1 MSSATSAPAA
11 PTRMP
16 RPLCRLRAAQGGWAV
31 LYAVS
36 LGSFLASIPSGFR
49 LNTSLTPLHLPDE
62 RWTLRD
68 LRGALERLGLPDGS
82 FGQLVY
88 GSSVFVAAVSFAVA
102 GVVVWRRPRDRAA
115 LTTSVLLAGFAW
127 GMAGTHLVL
136 ADVHPQWQTVWRV
149 LGMTTFGCLTL
160 LLYVFPDGIFRP
172 RWTRWPAWA
181 VVLLTLLSGLEGPA
195 DPGTWPTPVIA
206 PLDIALGLAIPLYA
220 QVHRYRRISTAV
232 QRQQTKW
239 VALSIV
245 LLVLGTLPVAATSW
259 FLPEVTGPGVAGLQF
274 HLVSNLWLTVLT
286 LFVPVA
292 VALSVL
298 RLRLWDVDPLLTRT
312 LVYGVLTLLIGGTY
326 IAISGALSAAF
337 RSPDNVVFSLVAA
350 GTVAVIFEPV
360 RRRLQRAVDRL
371 IYGEREEPHAAVRLL
386 TGRLEGPQ
394 ELPVVL
400 GTIARTVREALRVPC
415 VAVEPVGTDGHQG
428 ITVTDPPDAA
438 APATAAVR
446 LRLVCR
452 DEPVAWL
459 AVAPRAP
466 GEPFSPRDQHLLD
479 ELAAHAA
486 TAVYAVRAAA
496 DLQRAHERLVTTGHE
511 ERRRL
516 RRQLHD
522 ELGPMLATL
531 TMELDV
537 AAEVIAEDPEQG
549 RELVSDVRGEVKETI
564 ALVRSLA
571 YGLYP
576 PVLDE
581 LGLPAA
587 VREKARSLLEN
598 EGVTLDVHL
607 PDRLPALPAATEVAA
622 YRIAVEAMTNVQRHA
637 RARRCRLCLVRSA
650 RWLEIEVTDDGSGLH
665 HGVPSGV
672 GMHAMRER
680 AQELGGTLAITPASP
695 RGTRVLA
702 RLPLAEDHHDDSP
715 VDR

>member
-1 MSSATSAPAA
+1 MSSATGVRAAPART
-11 PTRMP
+11 TRP
-16 RPLCRLRAAQGGWAV
+16 HHRPRAARWGWAV
-31 LYAVS
+31 LYTVS

-49 LNTSLTPLHLPDE
+49 LNATLMPLHLPDE

-68 LRGALERLGLPDGS
+68 LRGALEHLGLPDGS

-88 GSSVFVAAVSFAVA
+88 GSSVLVAGVSFAVA

-127 GMAGTHLVL
+127 GVAGTHLVL
-136 ADVHPQWQTVWRV
+136 ADVHPQWQTAWRV
-149 LGMTTFGCLTL
+149 LGVTTFGCLTL
-160 LLYVFPDGIFRP
+160 LLYVFPDGTFRP
-172 RWTRWPAWA
+172 RWTRWPACA
-181 VVLLTLLSGLEGPA
+181 VVLLTPLSGLEGPVN
-195 DPGTWPTPVIA
+195 PGTWPTPVVA
-206 PLDIALGLAIPLYA
+206 PLSIALGLVIPLYA
-220 QVHRYRRISTAV
+220 QVHRYRRVSSAV

-245 LLVLGTLPVAATSW
+245 LLVLGTLPVVATSW
-259 FLPEVTGPGVAGLQF
+259 FLPEVTGPGVAGLRF
-274 HLVSNLWLTVLT
+274 HLVSNLWLVLLT
-286 LFVPVA
+286 LLVPIA

-298 RLRLWDVDPLLTRT
+298 RLRLWDVDPLLSRT
-312 LVYGVLTLLIGGTY
+312 LVYGVLTLLVGGTY
-326 IAISGALSAAF
+326 VAVSGALSAAF

-350 GTVAVIFEPV
+350 GTVAALFEPV
-360 RRRLQRAVDRL
+360 RRRLQRAVGRL
-371 IYGEREEPHAAVRLL
+371 VYGEPEEPHAAVRRL
-386 TGRLEGPQ
+386 THRLEGPQ

-400 GTIARTVREALRVPC
+400 RTIARTVREALRVPC
-415 VAVEPVGTDGHQG
+415 VAVEPVGADGRRG
-428 ITVTDPPDAA
+428 TTVTDPPDTA
-438 APATAAVR
+438 APATAVR

-479 ELAAHAA
+479 ELAGHAA

-496 DLQRAHERLVTTGHE
+496 DLQRAHERLVTAGHE

-537 AAEVIAEDPEQG
+537 AAEVITEDPEQG
-549 RELVSDVRGEVKETI
+549 RELVTDVRGEVKETI
-564 ALVRSLA
+564 TLVRSLA

-581 LGLPAA
+581 LGLPSA

-607 PDRLPALPAATEVAA
+607 SERFPALPAATEVAA
-622 YRIAVEAMTNVQRHA
+622 YLIAVEAMTNVQRHA
-637 RARRCRLCLVRSA
+637 RARRCRLCLVRSGQ
-650 RWLEIEVTDDGSGLH
+650 WLEIEVTDDGAGLP
-665 HGVPSGV
+665 HGAPAGV
-672 GMHAMRER
+672 GVHAMRER
-680 AQELGGTLAITPASP
+680 AQELGGTLTITQASP

-715 VDR
+715 ADR

>member
-1 MSSATSAPAA
+1 MSSAMGGRAAPAH
-11 PTRMP
+11 TI
-16 RPLCRLRAAQGGWAV
+16 RPHYRLRAAQWGWAV
-31 LYAVS
+31 LYTVS
-36 LGSFLASIPSGFR
+36 LGSFLASVPSGFR
-49 LNTSLTPLHLPDE
+49 LNATLTPLHLPDE

-68 LRGALERLGLPDGS
+68 LRGALEHLGLSDGS
-82 FGQLVY
+82 FGQVVY
-88 GSSVFVAAVSFAVA
+88 GSSVLVAAVSFAVA
-102 GVVVWRRPRDRAA
+102 GVAVWRRPRDRAA
-115 LTTSVLLAGFAW
+115 LTTSALLAGFAW
-127 GMAGTHLVL
+127 GVAGTHLVL

-149 LGMTTFGCLTL
+149 LGVTTFGCLSL
-160 LLYVFPDGIFRP
+160 LLYLFPDGTFQP
-172 RWTRWPAWA
+172 RWTRWPAC
-181 VVLLTLLSGLEGPA
+181 VLVLLTLLSGLEGPA
-195 DPGTWPTPVIA
+195 NPGTWPTPVIA
-206 PLDIALGLAIPLYA
+206 PLDITVALAIPLYA
-220 QVHRYRRISTAV
+220 QVHRYRRVSTAV
-232 QRQQTKW
+232 QRQQSKW

-259 FLPEVTGPGVAGLQF
+259 FLPEVTGPGVAGLRF
-274 HLVSNLWLTVLT
+274 HLLSNLWLTSLT
-286 LFVPVA
+286 LFVPIA

-298 RLRLWDVDPLLTRT
+298 RLRLWDVDPLLSRT
-312 LVYGVLTLLIGGTY
+312 LIYGVLTLLVGGTY
-326 IAISGALSAAF
+326 VAVSGALSAAF

-350 GTVAVIFEPV
+350 GTVAALFEPV
-360 RRRLQRAVDRL
+360 RRRLQRAVGRL
-371 IYGEREEPHAAVRLL
+371 VYGEREEPHAAVRRL
-386 TGRLEGPQ
+386 THRLEGPQ

-400 GTIARTVREALRVPC
+400 RTIAKTVREALRVPC
-415 VAVEPVGTDGHQG
+415 VAVEPVGADGHRG
-428 ITVTDPPDAA
+428 TTVTDPPDAA
-438 APATAAVR
+438 APAAAVR

-479 ELAAHAA
+479 ELAGHAA

-496 DLQRAHERLVTTGHE
+496 DLQRAHERLVTAGHE

-537 AAEVIAEDPEQG
+537 AAEVITEDPEQG
-549 RELVSDVRGEVKETI
+549 RELVTDVRGEVKETI
-564 ALVRSLA
+564 ALVRSLT

-607 PDRLPALPAATEVAA
+607 SERLPTLPAATEVAA
-622 YRIAVEAMTNVQRHA
+622 YLIAVEAMTNVQRHA
-637 RARRCRLCLVRSA
+637 QARRCRLCLVRSGQ
-650 RWLEIEVTDDGSGLH
+650 WLEVEVTDDGSGLLH
-665 HGVPSGV
+665 SAPAGV
-672 GMHAMRER
+672 GVHAMRER
-680 AQELGGTLAITPASP
+680 AQELGGTLTITQASP

-715 VDR
+715 ADR